1 VSAQFWA
8 KMASTESG
16 KWLQDALL
24 DLCSKVESG
33 LLLDYDLI
41 TGLVSYCE
49 LAAPEDAKEY
59 LTNIVGHEL
68 SQGIISEY
76 LQRRSSKR
84 NLYID
89 MIPKEDMQAYMKPPA
104 EELWSAGN
112 RKATKRSNERN
123 SVAVQQEPKALTEI
137 SEAKD
142 VAKGKANATRK
153 KKGAKVIS
161 LAEAAKG
168 SIVLQS
174 GLPCDC
180 QARRHKLIANCLS
193 CGKIICEQTGEGP
206 CSFCGALVLR
216 EGSNYAGLGEVAFP
230 VSEGEA
236 AAEAFKNR
244 LVQYD
249 RNATERTVVIDD
261 QSDYYDV
268 EGNAWISEEEKQLL
282 RKKQEEIEEA
292 DRARRNKLVVTF
304 DLVGRKVVMTEQEAE
319 EMETQSSILRPTSNS
334 RDKTCNR
341 IKANPN
347 IRDLPVFV
355 DTRESGRAKGS
366 QPYNNNR
373 KKPVRSQTG
382 VRFEISGRVQHDDPV
397 VEALSSGG
405 FKEQTPVEGPW
416 KAPSISKQFCDPE
429 GENNECFS

>member
-1 VSAQFWA
+1 
-8 KMASTESG
+8 MASTESG
-16 KWLQDALL
+16 KWLQDALI
-24 DLCSKVESG
+24 DLCSKVESE
-33 LLLDYDLI
+33 LHLDYDLI

-68 SQGIISEY
+68 SQGIIAEY

-104 EELWSAGN
+104 EDLWSAGN
-112 RKATKRSNERN
+112 RRAAKRSNERN
-123 SVAVQQEPKALTEI
+123 SVAVQQEAKVPTEI

-142 VAKGKANATRK
+142 VAKGKGNAARK
-153 KKGAKVIS
+153 KKGGKVIS

-168 SIVLQS
+168 SIVLRS
-174 GLPCDC
+174 GQPCDC

-193 CGKIICEQTGEGP
+193 CGKIICERTGEGP

-216 EGSNYAGLGEVAFP
+216 EGSNYAGLGAVAFP
-230 VSEGEA
+230 ESEGEA

-244 LVQYD
+244 LVDYD
-249 RNATERTVVIDD
+249 RNAAERTVVIDD

-292 DRARRNKLVVTF
+292 DRARRNKLVVTL
-304 DLVGRKVVMTEQEAE
+304 DLVGRKVVRTEQDAAE
-319 EMETQSSILRPTSNS
+319 MATQSGILRPTFDSQ
-334 RDKTCNR
+334 DKSCNR

-355 DTRESGRAKGS
+355 DTREPGHAKRS
-366 QPYNNNR
+366 QPYKNG
-373 KKPVRSQTG
+373 KMPVRARTG
-382 VRFEISGRVQHDDPV
+382 VCFEITGRVQHDDPLV
-397 VEALSSGG
+397 QTFSSGG
-405 FKEQTPVEGPW
+405 YTAETPVEGPW
-416 KAPSISKQFCDPE
+416 KAPKTSMQFCNPE
-429 GENNECFS
+429 GEDNECFS

>member
-1 VSAQFWA
+1 
-8 KMASTESG
+8 MASTESG
-16 KWLQDALL
+16 KWLQDALI
-24 DLCSKVESG
+24 DLCSKVESE
-33 LLLDYDLI
+33 LHLDYDLI

-59 LTNIVGHEL
+59 LTNIVGHQL
-68 SQGIISEY
+68 SQGIIAEY

-104 EELWSAGN
+104 EDLWSAGN
-112 RKATKRSNERN
+112 RRAAKRSNERN
-123 SVAVQQEPKALTEI
+123 SVAVQQEAKVPTEI

-142 VAKGKANATRK
+142 VAKGKGNAARK
-153 KKGAKVIS
+153 KKGGKVIS

-168 SIVLQS
+168 SIVLRS
-174 GLPCDC
+174 GQPCDC

-193 CGKIICEQTGEGP
+193 CGKIICERTGEGP

-216 EGSNYAGLGEVAFP
+216 EGSNYAGLGAVAFP
-230 VSEGEA
+230 ESEGEA

-244 LVQYD
+244 LVDYD
-249 RNATERTVVIDD
+249 RNAAERTVVIDD

-292 DRARRNKLVVTF
+292 DRARRNKLVVTL
-304 DLVGRKVVMTEQEAE
+304 DLVGRKVVMTEQDAAE
-319 EMETQSSILRPTSNS
+319 MATQSGLLRPTFDSQ
-334 RDKTCNR
+334 DKSCNR

-355 DTRESGRAKGS
+355 DTREPGHAKRS
-366 QPYNNNR
+366 QPYKNG
-373 KKPVRSQTG
+373 KMPVRARTG
-382 VRFEISGRVQHDDPV
+382 VCFEITGRVQHDDPLV
-397 VEALSSGG
+397 QTFSSGG
-405 FKEQTPVEGPW
+405 YTAETPVEGPW
-416 KAPSISKQFCDPE
+416 KAPKTSMQFCNPE
-429 GENNECFS
+429 GEDNECFS

>member
-1 VSAQFWA
+1 
-8 KMASTESG
+8 MASTESG
-16 KWLQDALL
+16 KWLQDALI

-33 LLLDYDLI
+33 LHLDYDLI

-68 SQGIISEY
+68 SQGIIAEY

-104 EELWSAGN
+104 EDLWSAGN
-112 RKATKRSNERN
+112 RKAAKRSNERN
-123 SVAVQQEPKALTEI
+123 SVAVQQEPKPPTEI
-137 SEAKD
+137 SEAKV
-142 VAKGKANATRK
+142 VAKGKGNAARK
-153 KKGAKVIS
+153 KKGGKVIS

-174 GLPCDC
+174 GQPCDC

-236 AAEAFKNR
+236 AAEEFKNR
-244 LVQYD
+244 LVDYD
-249 RNATERTVVIDD
+249 RNAAERTVVIDD
-261 QSDYYDV
+261 QSDYYD

-292 DRARRNKLVVTF
+292 DRARRNKLVVTL
-304 DLVGRKVVMTEQEAE
+304 DLVGRKVVMTEQEAA
-319 EMETQSSILRPTSNS
+319 EMETKSSILRPTFDSQ
-334 RDKTCNR
+334 DKSCNR

-355 DTRESGRAKGS
+355 DTRESGRAKRS
-366 QPYNNNR
+366 QPYNNG
-373 KKPVRSQTG
+373 KMPVKSQIG
-382 VRFEISGRVQHDDPV
+382 VCFEITGRVQHDDPL
-397 VEALSSGG
+397 VETFSSGG
-405 FKEQTPVEGPW
+405 YTAETPVEGPW
-416 KAPSISKQFCDPE
+416 KAPKVSTQFCNPE
-429 GENNECFS
+429 GEDNECFS

>member
-1 VSAQFWA
+1 
-8 KMASTESG
+8 MASTESG
-16 KWLQDALL
+16 KWLQDALI
-24 DLCSKVESG
+24 DLCSKVESE
-33 LLLDYDLI
+33 LHLDYDLI

-68 SQGIISEY
+68 SQGIIAEY

-104 EELWSAGN
+104 EDLWSAGN
-112 RKATKRSNERN
+112 RRAAKRSNERN
-123 SVAVQQEPKALTEI
+123 SVAVQQEAKVPTEI

-142 VAKGKANATRK
+142 VAKGKGNAARK
-153 KKGAKVIS
+153 KKGGKVIS

-168 SIVLQS
+168 SIVLRS
-174 GLPCDC
+174 GQPCDC

-193 CGKIICEQTGEGP
+193 CGKIICERTGEGP

-216 EGSNYAGLGEVAFP
+216 EGSNYAGLGAVAFP
-230 VSEGEA
+230 ESEGEA

-244 LVQYD
+244 LVDYD
-249 RNATERTVVIDD
+249 RNAAERTVVIDD

-292 DRARRNKLVVTF
+292 DRARRNKLVVTL
-304 DLVGRKVVMTEQEAE
+304 DLVGRKVVMTEQDAAE
-319 EMETQSSILRPTSNS
+319 MATQSGLLRPTFDSQ
-334 RDKTCNR
+334 DKSCNR

-355 DTRESGRAKGS
+355 DTREPGHAKRS
-366 QPYNNNR
+366 QPYKNG
-373 KKPVRSQTG
+373 KMPVRARTG
-382 VRFEISGRVQHDDPV
+382 VCFEITGRVQHDDPLV
-397 VEALSSGG
+397 QTFSSGG
-405 FKEQTPVEGPW
+405 YTAETPVEGPW
-416 KAPSISKQFCDPE
+416 KAPKTSMQFCNPE
-429 GENNECFS
+429 GEDNECFS